1 MLYSIECRV
10 CDVLCTVQYT
20 TVYSVHHTVDRVNG
34 LDGVVLLVRH
44 LYCIVV
50 HRVLEVYRFLGTAGA
65 SYGSVLFVYV
75 ATRRIVHS
83 IVVRCTCTCYHKWY
97 QVQYGEPYRKF
108 LA

>member
-1 MLYSIECRV
+1 VLYSIECRV

-75 ATRRIVHS
+75 ATRRIVYG
-83 IVVRCTCTCYHKWY
+83 IVVRCTCYHKWY